1 VLVVGVVAALALLVV
16 DRLPRTLGV
25 TAAAVAVVVALAG
38 PAGYS
43 VVTAAAPHSGAIP
56 TAGPEGSGMRMAGG
70 RGGGGPTRQPGTGQ
84 PGQPGT
90 GQPGAGGP
98 VANGGGFG
106 GARGGNGQGAPGAQG
121 AGQAGGRG
129 GFGGL
134 LGTTTPPAGVLQ
146 LLEIDAS
153 SYTWVAA
160 ASGSNNAAGYQL
172 ATGDSVMPVGGY
184 NGTDPSPT
192 LAQFQQLV
200 AQGQIHYFISG
211 GTMMGGASAS
221 GSDQSKQISDWVA
234 ATFTPVTVDG
244 VTLYDLSAAS

>member
-1 VLVVGVVAALALLVV
+1 V
-16 DRLPRTLGV
+16 
-25 TAAAVAVVVALAG
+25 
-38 PAGYS
+38 
-43 VVTAAAPHSGAIP
+43 
-56 TAGPEGSGMRMAGG
+56 
-70 RGGGGPTRQPGTGQ
+70 
-84 PGQPGT
+84 
-90 GQPGAGGP
+90 
-98 VANGGGFG
+98 
-106 GARGGNGQGAPGAQG
+106 
-121 AGQAGGRG
+121 
-129 GFGGL
+129 
-134 LGTTTPPAGVLQ
+134 Q

-200 AQGQIHYFISG
+200 AQGQIHYFIGG
-211 GTMMGGASAS
+211 GTMMGGASES